1 MREGGWR
8 GSGKKRGGGD
18 KGHTSS
24 ASTRGSCQ
32 LPGQRAAAPT
42 LTPAA
47 QRPAG
52 PRSILRLQSA
62 PLPRMRAHI
71 PPALPDS
78 RAHRDPQRRARRTK
92 APQRSTHTCACS
104 RVHTSRPLGDHAA
117 PAAGHTAHPPL
128 APTASPRLHADAWG
142 RLGGGTRGR
151 MTPGGAHAW
160 KVGARPAGLPLR
172 AHAQESCPHFLPA
185 PTRWPSALRTHC
197 WPRCGGGGGLGP
209 DSYAASPVPA
219 GPRRRRRWRRRR
231 QGRSGRPPGL
241 GRPLPPPEDPLLQR
255 LTPPAPRLPPCR
267 ALAAGTAPA
276 HPTPAAPHLRRPRPP
291 VPAGAEWWV
300 AGDPE
305 RGRRRVRPGISDWS
319 PSTVPPASQCGQRLD
334 PGRPGH
340 QSDHLSG
347 KAPQ

>member
-8 GSGKKRGGGD
+8 GSGKKRGGGG

-172 AHAQESCPHFLPA
+172 AHAQESCPHFPHPPA
-185 PTRWPSALRTHC
+185 GPLRSALTVGLAAAAAAASARTPMRP
-197 WPRCGGGGGLGP
+197 PRCRLGRGGGGGGGGGGRGG
-209 DSYAASPVPA
+209 A
-219 GPRRRRRWRRRR
+219 G
-231 QGRSGRPPGL
+231 
-241 GRPLPPPEDPLLQR
+241 
-255 LTPPAPRLPPCR
+255 
-267 ALAAGTAPA
+267 
-276 HPTPAAPHLRRPRPP
+276 
-291 VPAGAEWWV
+291 
-300 AGDPE
+300 
-305 RGRRRVRPGISDWS
+305 GRRGWDA
-319 PSTVPPASQCGQRLD
+319 PSR
-334 PGRPGH
+334 H
-340 QSDHLSG
+340 QKTPSFSV
-347 KAPQ
+347 